1 MATGAA
7 GPARAIWPS
16 RVTHIQVTERLRQ
29 PLMHVLEHS
38 RVLGDRQF
46 RQVSEPGH
54 GFIHPGVA
62 GRGPRGRRRGLA
74 GR

>member
-1 MATGAA
+1 MASGAA

-29 PLMHVLEHS
+29 PLVYVLEHG

-46 RQVSEPGH
+46 RQVGEPGD
-54 GFIHPGVA
+54 GFVHPGVA
-62 GRGPRGRRRGLA
+62 GRGPGARRRRLA